1 MFKHKMLKR
10 KTPQAPD
17 SPTFAQQLRR
27 MGPGFIVAAA
37 LVGPGTVTTASVTGA
52 NYGYALMWALV
63 FSVLA
68 IMVLLEMSARLGIAT
83 RAGLGEAM
91 RSTVASG
98 PGKAVVAI
106 LIISAIG
113 VGNAAYEAGN
123 ITGAAIGLESLFGW
137 SIQAWAIAVGAIAFA
152 LLVTGAYQFIERI
165 LIALVVIM
173 SLVFFTTAIVVGPGI
188 PDMIGG
194 VFAPDIPDGA
204 LLTTLALI
212 GTTVVPYSVFLMAS
226 SMQQKWPDDVPKGQ
240 ALKGARIDIFT
251 SMSLTG
257 LMTVA
262 IVSTA
267 ATAFFV
273 RGVEIGSAAEMA
285 DQLEPLLGAGA
296 KYIFALGIFA
306 AGITSA
312 ITAPLAAAYAV
323 SGVLG
328 WPRDLSAA
336 KFRATW
342 AIILGIGLLFAVL
355 GGSPIEAIVF
365 SQAANGILLPV
376 IAIFLLY
383 VMNRKSL
390 LGEYRNGIFGN
401 VVGGFIVLVVTV
413 LGVYAILR
421 AFGVA
426 G

>member
-1 MFKHKMLKR
+1 
-10 KTPQAPD
+10 
-17 SPTFAQQLRR
+17 
-27 MGPGFIVAAA
+27 MGPGFVVAAA

-63 FSVLA
+63 FSVVA

-98 PGKAVVAI
+98 PAKAVVAV

-113 VGNAAYEAGN
+113 VGNGAYEAGN
-123 ITGAAIGLESLFGW
+123 ITGAAIGLEALFGW
-137 SIQAWAIAVGAIAFA
+137 SVQVWAVVVGIIAFA
-152 LLVTGAYQFIERI
+152 LLATGAYRFIERI
-165 LIALVVIM
+165 LVALVAVM
-173 SLVFFTTAIVVGPGI
+173 SLVFFLTAIVVGPSI
-188 PDMIGG
+188 PDMIAG
-194 VFAPDIPDGA
+194 VFAPDIPEGA
-204 LLTTLALI
+204 LLTTLALV
-212 GTTVVPYSVFLMAS
+212 GTTVVPYSVFLMAG
-226 SMQQKWPDDVPKGQ
+226 SMQDKWSDDVPKGQ
-240 ALKGARIDIFT
+240 ALKSARLDVFA

-267 ATAFFV
+267 AAAFFV
-273 RGVEIGSAAEMA
+273 RAQEIGSAAEMA

-296 KYIFALGIFA
+296 KYMFALGIFA
-306 AGITSA
+306 AGVTSA

-328 WPRDLSAA
+328 WPRDLAA
-336 KFRATW
+336 TRFRAIW
-342 AIILGIGLLFAVL
+342 ALILVIGLLFAVL
-355 GGSPIEAIVF
+355 GGSPVEAIVF
-365 SQAANGILLPV
+365 AQAANGILLPV
-376 IAIFLLY
+376 IAFFLLY
-383 VMNRKSL
+383 VMNRRSL
-390 LGEYRNGIFGN
+390 LGEYSNGIFGN
-401 VVGGFIVLVVTV
+401 IVGGAIVLVVTV

-421 AFGVA
+421 AFGVT